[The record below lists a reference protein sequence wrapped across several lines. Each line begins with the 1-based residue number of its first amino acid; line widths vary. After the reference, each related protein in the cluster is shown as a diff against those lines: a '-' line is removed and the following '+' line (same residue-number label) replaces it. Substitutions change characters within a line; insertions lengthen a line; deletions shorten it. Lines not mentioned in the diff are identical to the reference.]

1 MYKEKNPNIAKKLKL
16 KEFGQ
21 IATEKINEN
30 KILLE
35 TLSLY
40 QQKIDSIKAIMNKKN
55 NNENYQIS
63 TNNNSLE
70 LNNTNDTS
78 IINNNIKSEFISYY
92 ETQKKFRETLRKSN
106 KKLLQKYVTNN
117 NIAFDET
124 SLQNINLQKY
134 RTDNFILYY
143 DLRPKND
150 IIKKL
155 NENITNSRRHSVFRE
170 MKREV
175 YKTPIDCENDLNNDN
190 LYLQRDLQIECK
202 HYNKCINKLKKKNKK
217 LKKIQQN
224 EEYLQKLID
233 YFEKENNVSF
243 KKKEN
248 SIFKQKKENNKNG
261 FLSFSNKKKL
271 TNNKRKN
278 NMNNKNYNSI
288 TIDEVGNK
296 YQFEEDLGDFKGG
309 FNDDQ
314 SYLPNNG
321 GINNLLFFNEE
332 ENKNNKK
339 KEKKIKNKFR
349 FLTVDELFDLENDES
364 EKEVIIQDEL
374 HSDDEVVFE
383 KKIKNKVR
391 VNTVYLSE
399 IKKQVPNLYLN
410 QIEFNKKKIIN
421 EADLYSYQRR
431 KYYKHNID
439 ENIKLMKKRIKKLKK
454 RLRINKEKLHAL
466 IEFDKKAKEKYE
478 ILKPLKVQTSLKD
491 YNISFMKR
499 EFYNFRKN
507 KNDIIAEV
515 DEKNYENEER
525 KDDENEEGEVDDYSD
540 EMRKKNKYNK
550 NDILETEVNNEE
562 ERKNEYADNYDFD
575 FNKPKSK

>member
-124 SLQNINLQKY
+124 SLQKINLQKY

-233 YFEKENNVSF
+233 YFEKENNGGF

-248 SIFKQKKENNKNG
+248 SIFK
-261 FLSFSNKKKL
+261 
-271 TNNKRKN
+271 
-278 NMNNKNYNSI
+278 
-288 TIDEVGNK
+288 
-296 YQFEEDLGDFKGG
+296 
-309 FNDDQ
+309 
-314 SYLPNNG
+314 
-321 GINNLLFFNEE
+321 
-332 ENKNNKK
+332 
-339 KEKKIKNKFR
+339 
-349 FLTVDELFDLENDES
+349 
-364 EKEVIIQDEL
+364 
-374 HSDDEVVFE
+374 
-383 KKIKNKVR
+383 
-391 VNTVYLSE
+391 
-399 IKKQVPNLYLN
+399 
-410 QIEFNKKKIIN
+410 
-421 EADLYSYQRR
+421 
-431 KYYKHNID
+431 
-439 ENIKLMKKRIKKLKK
+439 
-454 RLRINKEKLHAL
+454 
-466 IEFDKKAKEKYE
+466 
-478 ILKPLKVQTSLKD
+478 
-491 YNISFMKR
+491 
-499 EFYNFRKN
+499 
-507 KNDIIAEV
+507 
-515 DEKNYENEER
+515 
-525 KDDENEEGEVDDYSD
+525 
-540 EMRKKNKYNK
+540 
-550 NDILETEVNNEE
+550 
-562 ERKNEYADNYDFD
+562 
-575 FNKPKSK
+575 